1 MGPDLTN
8 ISLLIAPER
17 GSLTCGGRSGYI
29 CPDHA

>member
-8 ISLLIAPER
+8 IRLLIPPER
-17 GSLTCGGRSGYI
+17 ESLTRSERSGYI